1 MLNTLGGVTM
11 ATKKITTPILENPLS
26 KTKVKRINV
35 HKFEILAKKV
45 KGYLEE
51 EEKKLQEEENGYN
64 QKFRLSFS
72 H

>member
-1 MLNTLGGVTM
+1 MS
-11 ATKKITTPILENPLS
+11 TKKSTTPILENPLS
-26 KTKVKRINV
+26 KPKTKRIDV

-51 EEKKLQEEENGYN
+51 EEKKLQEEENEHN
-64 QKFRLSFS
+64 QKLRFSLS

>member
-1 MLNTLGGVTM
+1 MT
-11 ATKKITTPILENPLS
+11 TKKTTTPILETSLL
-26 KTKVKRINV
+26 KTKTKKIDV

-51 EEKKLQEEENGYN
+51 EEKKLQEEENGYSS
-64 QKFRLSFS
+64 KFRVSFN

>member
-1 MLNTLGGVTM
+1 M

-26 KTKVKRINV
+26 RTKVKRINV

-51 EEKKLQEEENGYN
+51 EKKLQEEENGYN
-64 QKFRLSFS
+64 QKFRLSLG